1 MGYYDD
7 ERDDRRSNSKRVGRP
22 TLFFTA
28 LFSSIIGGFI
38 VIYSLPHL
46 IDSGYI
52 TVTVPVQDT
61 PVTSPSVVLP
71 EPQKA
76 EEIHQV
82 VGVKV
87 ESSTIEAVSKIE
99 DTVVGVINIQQ
110 MRGFWAQQGQSVE
123 GGTGSGV
130 IFAKRNG
137 KALVITNYHVIKGA
151 SHVEVSLVKGTR
163 VKGEIIGSDPLTDLA
178 VLEIPDVGVEKIAEL
193 GDSSH
198 LQVGEPAIAIGNPL
212 GLHFSRTVTQGIIS
226 SLDRSMP
233 IDVNDD
239 GQPDW
244 QLDVIQTDAAINPG
258 NSGGALINMA
268 GQVIGINSLKISR
281 EGIEGLGFAI
291 PINDVKPIIE
301 NLIQYGKVK
310 RPYLG
315 IVPKDLQEISSYHWQ
330 ETLKLPL
337 QVTHGVVVME
347 VVDQGNNGKGLKAY
361 DVIVAMDG
369 QPISSSAELRKFLY
383 RSKMEEK
390 QAKVD
395 FYREG
400 QRMSTNIQLYF
411 E

>member
-7 ERDDRRSNSKRVGRP
+7 EQEYRRSSRKRVGRP

-28 LFSSIIGGFI
+28 LVSSIIGGFI
-38 VIYSLPHL
+38 VLYSLPFL
-46 IDSGYI
+46 VDSGYI
-52 TVTVPVQDT
+52 QFTLPQQEV
-61 PVTSPSVVLP
+61 PVTSATAVLP
-71 EPQKA
+71 EAKETSGTQ
-76 EEIHQV
+76 QLV
-82 VGVKV
+82 QVKV
-87 ESSTIEAVSKIE
+87 ESNTVEAVSKVE
-99 DTVVGVINIQQ
+99 EAVVGVINIQQ
-110 MRGFWAQQGQSVE
+110 MRGFWTQNSQAVE
-123 GGTGSGV
+123 SGTGSGV
-130 IFAKRNG
+130 IFAKQNG
-137 KALVITNYHVIKGA
+137 KARIITNYHVIKGA
-151 SHVEVSLVKGTR
+151 SDVEVSLVKGDR
-163 VKGEIIGSDPLTDLA
+163 VKGQIIGSDPLTDLA
-178 VLEIPDVGVEKIAEL
+178 VLEIPAEGVGKIAEL
-193 GDSSH
+193 GNSSN

-268 GQVIGINSLKISR
+268 GQVIGINSLKISQ

-315 IVPKDLQEISSYHWQ
+315 IVPKDLQEISTYHWK
-330 ETLKLPL
+330 ETLKLPST
-337 QVTHGVVVME
+337 VKEGVVVME
-347 VVDQGNNGKGLKAY
+347 VVDEGKSGKGLKAY

-369 QPISSSAELRKFLY
+369 QRITNSAGLRKFLY
-383 RSKMEEK
+383 TSKMQEK
-390 QAKVD
+390 KVKVD

-400 QRMSTNIQLYF
+400 RPMATSIQLYYQ
-411 E
+411 